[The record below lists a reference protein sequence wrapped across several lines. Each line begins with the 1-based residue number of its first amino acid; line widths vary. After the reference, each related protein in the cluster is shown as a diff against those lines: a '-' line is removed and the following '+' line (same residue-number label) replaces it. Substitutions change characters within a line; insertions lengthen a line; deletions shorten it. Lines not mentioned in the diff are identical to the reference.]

1 MIEFIYKSEFRLE
14 DELKFKT
21 WIKRII
27 TSEKKILGDVFYT
40 FCDDEILDK
49 INRKYL
55 GHEDLTDIISFDSCI
70 GNIVSGEIF
79 ISVERVE
86 DNASIY
92 GTAFKEELLRV
103 MAHGLLH
110 FFGFKDGSQ
119 KEADLMRNKE
129 KEKMEMFHVEHFN

>member
-1 MIEFIYKSEFRLE
+1 MIEFIYKSEFRLDNE
-14 DELKFKT
+14 SKYQT
-21 WIKRII
+21 WIERVI
-27 TSEKKILGDVFYT
+27 TSEEKVLGDVFYT
-40 FCDDEILDK
+40 FCEDDILDK

-92 GTAFKEELLRV
+92 GTAFQEELLRV

-119 KEADLMRNKE
+119 DEADLMRVKE
-129 KEKMEMFHVEHFN
+129 KEKMEMFHVEHFE